1 MRVEDER
8 SGKLFSYV
16 DLEARVRC
24 DHPLRGILMRDELER
39 IGRSRSARHRPVRR
53 AQIVLPSARGESNT
67 AIAERLGVSNPTI
80 CHWRKKWFEQGIVG
94 LYGESALAGREPTTR
109 KQSRSSC
116 APFSTPSRSRALIEP
131 SAPQRGHGPV
141 EEHGG
146 AHARALRGAAASHQK
161 LQALHRSAQERQA
174 EEPGTWPNRRQA
186 AGATQ
191 VDLLYP
197 PAMSMQQRPLTQ
209 RQENFV
215 RKVAEGMPASRAYR
229 DAGFAASSGNSAEV
243 LASRTLRKVQVAAR
257 LAELRAEQAKRH
269 EVTIDSLAREFDE
282 NRAHALRVDQVG
294 AAVQAT
300 AMKAKLFGFMVDRQ
314 QVQVEHTLRKPSADE
329 NAPAEMSL
337 EDWQAKYGGS
347 SGPPSTAAATAN

>member
-1 MRVEDER
+1 
-8 SGKLFSYV
+8 
-16 DLEARVRC
+16 
-24 DHPLRGILMRDELER
+24 
-39 IGRSRSARHRPVRR
+39 
-53 AQIVLPSARGESNT
+53 
-67 AIAERLGVSNPTI
+67 
-80 CHWRKKWFEQGIVG
+80 
-94 LYGESALAGREPTTR
+94 
-109 KQSRSSC
+109 
-116 APFSTPSRSRALIEP
+116 
-131 SAPQRGHGPV
+131 
-141 EEHGG
+141 
-146 AHARALRGAAASHQK
+146 
-161 LQALHRSAQERQA
+161 
-174 EEPGTWPNRRQA
+174 
-186 AGATQ
+186 
-191 VDLLYP
+191 
-197 PAMSMQQRPLTQ
+197 MSMQQRPLTQ

-229 DAGFAASSGNSAEV
+229 DAGYAASSGNSAEV
-243 LASRTLRKVQVAAR
+243 LASRTLRKAQVAAR

-347 SGPPSTAAATAN
+347 SGPVINGSGNGKLIEHEH

>member
-1 MRVEDER
+1 MPFDQ
-8 SGKLFSYV
+8 
-16 DLEARVRC
+16 A
-24 DHPLRGILMRDELER
+24 
-39 IGRSRSARHRPVRR
+39 GRSTRP
-53 AQIVLPSARGESNT
+53 S
-67 AIAERLGVSNPTI
+67 I
-80 CHWRKKWFEQGIVG
+80 CCI
-94 LYGESALAGREPTTR
+94 LS
-109 KQSRSSC
+109 
-116 APFSTPSRSRALIEP
+116 
-131 SAPQRGHGPV
+131 
-141 EEHGG
+141 
-146 AHARALRGAAASHQK
+146 
-161 LQALHRSAQERQA
+161 
-174 EEPGTWPNRRQA
+174 
-186 AGATQ
+186 
-191 VDLLYP
+191 
-197 PAMSMQQRPLTQ
+197 AMSMQQRPLTQ

-347 SGPPSTAAATAN
+347 SGPVINGSGNGKMIEHERNVSKEH